1 MQCHQLEAFAMKVS
15 VCVVTHR
22 RVERLHAVLQ
32 DLARQRRLPEQV
44 VVVDIDAAGSAR
56 PVIGQLRTSTAPLRS
71 GASLAFIDDDER
83 APGSWLGQ
91 LLDAATLYRAG
102 WRYRAYA

>member
-1 MQCHQLEAFAMKVS
+1 MKVS

-56 PVIGQLRTSTAPLRS
+56 PVIEQLRTPTAPFRF
-71 GASLAFIDDDER
+71 GAWLAFIEGIANGPD
-83 APGSWLGQ
+83 
-91 LLDAATLYRAG
+91 
-102 WRYRAYA
+102 

>member
-15 VCVVTHR
+15 VRAAPHR
-22 RVERLHAVLQ
+22 RFERLHAVLQ

-56 PVIGQLRTSTAPLRS
+56 PVIEQLRTPTAPFRF
-71 GASLAFIDDDER
+71 GAWLAFIEGIANGPD
-83 APGSWLGQ
+83 
-91 LLDAATLYRAG
+91 
-102 WRYRAYA
+102 

>member
-1 MQCHQLEAFAMKVS
+1 MKVS
-15 VCVVTHR
+15 VCVATHR

-32 DLARQRRLPEQV
+32 DLPRQRRLPEQV

-56 PVIGQLRTSTAPLRS
+56 PVIQQLRTPTAPFRF
-71 GASLAFIDDDER
+71 GAWLAFIDDYEL

-102 WRYRAYA
+102 WRYCAYA